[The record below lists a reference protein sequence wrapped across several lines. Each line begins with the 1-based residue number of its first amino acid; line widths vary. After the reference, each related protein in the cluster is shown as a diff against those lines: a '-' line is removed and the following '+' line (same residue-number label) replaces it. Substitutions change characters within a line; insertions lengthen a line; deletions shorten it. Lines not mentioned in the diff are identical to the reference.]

1 MGDFMKKLGA
11 VFVKSVPDT
20 SEKGKVDSTDVAKVI
35 RTSVYVALASGLAF
49 ALQNMSPET
58 FGPYSVFVIPA
69 ATAAI
74 EFLNKLAK
82 GK

>member
-1 MGDFMKKLGA
+1 
-11 VFVKSVPDT
+11 
-20 SEKGKVDSTDVAKVI
+20 VAKVI
-35 RTSVYVALASGLAF
+35 RTSLYVAIASGLAF

-58 FGPYSVFVIPA
+58 FGPYSVFIIPA

-82 GK
+82 GT